1 MRITPLNRERVY
13 AGVFLTSVACG
24 SRNIGHH
31 TSCSDSIPLFLL
43 STGIYEVYQFVKEV
57 QMISEKAFAL
67 AGEIGGLS
75 DEHHS

>member
-1 MRITPLNRERVY
+1 
-13 AGVFLTSVACG
+13 
-24 SRNIGHH
+24 
-31 TSCSDSIPLFLL
+31 LFLL